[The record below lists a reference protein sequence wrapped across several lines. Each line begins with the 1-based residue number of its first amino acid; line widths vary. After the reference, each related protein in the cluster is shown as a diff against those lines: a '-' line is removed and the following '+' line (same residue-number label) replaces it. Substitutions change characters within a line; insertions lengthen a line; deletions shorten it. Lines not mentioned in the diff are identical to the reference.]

1 VATKNVEFVRRIA
14 AEWERG
20 SFPAEVFAED
30 VRIVWLE
37 GVGVSPETNGLDE
50 ARREIG
56 NWLQNFDH
64 AVLAIEE
71 IIDAGGAH
79 VVTIGVWRARGRAS
93 GVETT
98 WRHGQIWTI
107 RDGKVT
113 ELVSYTDPDEALAAA
128 GVVR

>member
-1 VATKNVEFVRRIA
+1 MAAENVEAVRRIA

-20 SFPAEVFAED
+20 SFPAEVYAED

-37 GVGVSPETNGLDE
+37 GVGVTPETRGLDE

-56 NWLQNFDH
+56 NWLRNFDN
-64 AVLAIEE
+64 AVLAVEE
-71 IIDAGGAH
+71 IVDAGGDQ
-79 VVTIGVWRARGRAS
+79 VFTIGVWRARGKAS

-98 WRHGQIWTI
+98 WRFGQVWTI

-113 ELVSYTDPDEALAAA
+113 ELVSYTDPDEGRAAA
-128 GVVR
+128 GVAR